1 MAERVYCLYRVS
13 TDKQVDYNDK
23 SQADIPMQRREC
35 HRFCEKMGWTIVHE
49 EQEDGVSG
57 HKVRAEN
64 RDKIQTI
71 KELAKQQS
79 CIIIGKCA
87 NHLLRDYDNT
97 VSVYIEAP
105 RAFCVKNVIERL
117 GVTEEEAH
125 RMIHQTD
132 RYRADYYKYYTGGET
147 QTNPVLYDMTLN
159 SDRMGMDKCTELI
172 IQYLKIK
179 LGEDILGKKGTAEN
193 DKALKQLGLFQVKK
207 LNITTMKLVYL
218 SRENTLQ
225 SREPI
230 FLLHLVWK
238 SKMNWR
244 KTL

>member
-1 MAERVYCLYRVS
+1 MGKNYVITIARGFGSGGKQIGLALSKQLGIPCYESQILSMASNYSGINKDLFFQVDEKLRGYHLIKRLMKSENKDDIVEP
-13 TDKQVDYNDK
+13 TDKSFISDVNLYNI
-23 SQADIPMQRREC
+23 QA
-35 HRFCEKMGWTIVHE
+35 
-49 EQEDGVSG
+49 
-57 HKVRAEN
+57 
-64 RDKIQTI
+64 KII

-125 RMIHQTD
+125 RMIYQTD

-147 QTNPVLYDMTLN
+147 WTNPVLYDMTLN

-193 DKALKQLGLFQVKK
+193 DKALKQLGLF
-207 LNITTMKLVYL
+207 
-218 SRENTLQ
+218 
-225 SREPI
+225 
-230 FLLHLVWK
+230 
-238 SKMNWR
+238 
-244 KTL
+244 

>member
-1 MAERVYCLYRVS
+1 MDNFVITIARGFGSGGKQIGLALSKQLGIPCYESQILSMASNYSGINKDLFFQVDEKLRGYHLIKRLMKSENKDDIVEP
-13 TDKQVDYNDK
+13 TDKNFISDVNLYNI
-23 SQADIPMQRREC
+23 QA
-35 HRFCEKMGWTIVHE
+35 
-49 EQEDGVSG
+49 
-57 HKVRAEN
+57 
-64 RDKIQTI
+64 KII

-117 GVTEEEAH
+117 GVTKEEAH
-125 RMIHQTD
+125 RMIYQTD

-147 QTNPVLYDMTLN
+147 WTNPVLYDMTLN

-193 DKALKQLGLFQVKK
+193 DKALKQLGLF
-207 LNITTMKLVYL
+207 
-218 SRENTLQ
+218 
-225 SREPI
+225 
-230 FLLHLVWK
+230 
-238 SKMNWR
+238 
-244 KTL
+244 

>member
-1 MAERVYCLYRVS
+1 MDNFVITIARGFGSGGKQIGLALSKQLGIPCYESQILSMASNYSGINKDLFFQVDEKLRGYHLIKRLMKSANKDDIVEP
-13 TDKQVDYNDK
+13 TDKSFISDVNLYNI
-23 SQADIPMQRREC
+23 QA
-35 HRFCEKMGWTIVHE
+35 
-49 EQEDGVSG
+49 
-57 HKVRAEN
+57 
-64 RDKIQTI
+64 KII

-87 NHLLRDYDNT
+87 NHLLRDYENT

-125 RMIHQTD
+125 RMIYQTD

-147 QTNPVLYDMTLN
+147 WTNPELYDMTLN

-179 LGEDILGKKGTAEN
+179 LGEDILDKKGTAEN
-193 DKALKQLGLFQVKK
+193 DKALKQLGLF
-207 LNITTMKLVYL
+207 
-218 SRENTLQ
+218 
-225 SREPI
+225 
-230 FLLHLVWK
+230 
-238 SKMNWR
+238 
-244 KTL
+244 

>member
-1 MAERVYCLYRVS
+1 MDNFVITIARGFGSGGKQIGLALSKQLGIPCYESQILSMASNYSGINKDLFFQVDEKLRGYHLIKRLMKSENKDDIVEP
-13 TDKQVDYNDK
+13 TDKSFISDVNLYNI
-23 SQADIPMQRREC
+23 QA
-35 HRFCEKMGWTIVHE
+35 
-49 EQEDGVSG
+49 
-57 HKVRAEN
+57 
-64 RDKIQTI
+64 KII

-125 RMIHQTD
+125 RMIYQTD

-147 QTNPVLYDMTLN
+147 WTNPVLYDMTLN

-193 DKALKQLGLFQVKK
+193 DKELKQLGLF
-207 LNITTMKLVYL
+207 
-218 SRENTLQ
+218 
-225 SREPI
+225 
-230 FLLHLVWK
+230 
-238 SKMNWR
+238 
-244 KTL
+244 

>member
-1 MAERVYCLYRVS
+1 MDNFVITIARGFGSGGKQIGLALSKQLGIPCYESQILSMASNYSGINKNLFFQVDEKLRGYHLIKRLMKSANKDDIVEP
-13 TDKQVDYNDK
+13 TDKSFISDVNLYNI
-23 SQADIPMQRREC
+23 QA
-35 HRFCEKMGWTIVHE
+35 KM
-49 EQEDGVSG
+49 
-57 HKVRAEN
+57 
-64 RDKIQTI
+64 I

-87 NHLLRDYDNT
+87 NHLLRDYENT

-125 RMIHQTD
+125 RMIYQTD

-147 QTNPVLYDMTLN
+147 WTNPVLYDMTLN

-179 LGEDILGKKGTAEN
+179 LGEDILDKKGTAEN
-193 DKALKQLGLFQVKK
+193 DKALKQLGLF
-207 LNITTMKLVYL
+207 
-218 SRENTLQ
+218 
-225 SREPI
+225 
-230 FLLHLVWK
+230 
-238 SKMNWR
+238 
-244 KTL
+244 

>member
-1 MAERVYCLYRVS
+1 MDNFVITIARGFGSGGKQIGLALSKQLGIPCYESQILSMASNYSGINKDLFFQVDEKLRGYHLIKRLMKSANKDDIVEP
-13 TDKQVDYNDK
+13 TDKSSISDVNLYNI
-23 SQADIPMQRREC
+23 QA
-35 HRFCEKMGWTIVHE
+35 
-49 EQEDGVSG
+49 
-57 HKVRAEN
+57 
-64 RDKIQTI
+64 KII

-125 RMIHQTD
+125 RMIYQTD

-147 QTNPVLYDMTLN
+147 WTNPVLYDMTLN

-193 DKALKQLGLFQVKK
+193 DKALKQLGLF
-207 LNITTMKLVYL
+207 
-218 SRENTLQ
+218 
-225 SREPI
+225 
-230 FLLHLVWK
+230 
-238 SKMNWR
+238 
-244 KTL
+244 

>member
-1 MAERVYCLYRVS
+1 MDNFVITIARGFGSGGKQIGLALSKQLGIPCYESQILSMASNYSGINKDLFFQVDEKLRGYHLIKRLMKSANKDDIVEP
-13 TDKQVDYNDK
+13 TDKSFISDVNLYNI
-23 SQADIPMQRREC
+23 QA
-35 HRFCEKMGWTIVHE
+35 
-49 EQEDGVSG
+49 
-57 HKVRAEN
+57 
-64 RDKIQTI
+64 KII

-125 RMIHQTD
+125 RMIYQTD

-147 QTNPVLYDMTLN
+147 WTNPVLYDMTLN

-179 LGEDILGKKGTAEN
+179 LGEDILGK
-193 DKALKQLGLFQVKK
+193 
-207 LNITTMKLVYL
+207 
-218 SRENTLQ
+218 
-225 SREPI
+225 
-230 FLLHLVWK
+230 
-238 SKMNWR
+238 
-244 KTL
+244 

>member
-1 MAERVYCLYRVS
+1 MDNFVITIARGFGSGGKQIGLALSKQLGIPCYESQILSMASNYSGINKDLFFQVDEKLRSYHLIKRLMKSANKDDIVEP
-13 TDKQVDYNDK
+13 TDKSFISDVNLYNI
-23 SQADIPMQRREC
+23 QA
-35 HRFCEKMGWTIVHE
+35 
-49 EQEDGVSG
+49 
-57 HKVRAEN
+57 
-64 RDKIQTI
+64 KII

-87 NHLLRDYDNT
+87 NHLLRDYENT

-125 RMIHQTD
+125 RMIYQTD

-147 QTNPVLYDMTLN
+147 WTNPVLYDMTLN

-179 LGEDILGKKGTAEN
+179 LGEDILDKKGTAEN
-193 DKALKQLGLFQVKK
+193 DKALKQLGLF
-207 LNITTMKLVYL
+207 
-218 SRENTLQ
+218 
-225 SREPI
+225 
-230 FLLHLVWK
+230 
-238 SKMNWR
+238 
-244 KTL
+244 

>member
-1 MAERVYCLYRVS
+1 MDNFVITIARGFGSGGKQIGLALSKQLGIACYESQILSMASNYSGINKDLFFQVDEKLRGYHLIKRLMKSANKDDIVEP
-13 TDKQVDYNDK
+13 TDKSFISDVNLYNI
-23 SQADIPMQRREC
+23 QA
-35 HRFCEKMGWTIVHE
+35 
-49 EQEDGVSG
+49 
-57 HKVRAEN
+57 
-64 RDKIQTI
+64 KII

-87 NHLLRDYDNT
+87 NHLLRDYENT

-125 RMIHQTD
+125 RMIYQTD

-147 QTNPVLYDMTLN
+147 WTNPVLYDMTLN

-179 LGEDILGKKGTAEN
+179 LGEDILDKKGTAEN
-193 DKALKQLGLFQVKK
+193 DKALKQLGLF
-207 LNITTMKLVYL
+207 
-218 SRENTLQ
+218 
-225 SREPI
+225 
-230 FLLHLVWK
+230 
-238 SKMNWR
+238 
-244 KTL
+244 

>member
-1 MAERVYCLYRVS
+1 MDNFVITITRGFGSGGKQIGLSLSKQLGIPCYESQILSMASNYSGINKDLFFQVDEKLRGYHLIKRLMKSANKDDIVEP
-13 TDKQVDYNDK
+13 TDKSFISDVNLYNI
-23 SQADIPMQRREC
+23 QA
-35 HRFCEKMGWTIVHE
+35 
-49 EQEDGVSG
+49 
-57 HKVRAEN
+57 
-64 RDKIQTI
+64 KII

-87 NHLLRDYDNT
+87 NHLLRDYENT

-125 RMIHQTD
+125 RMIYQTD

-147 QTNPVLYDMTLN
+147 WTNPVLYDMTLN

-179 LGEDILGKKGTAEN
+179 LGEDILDKKGTAEN
-193 DKALKQLGLFQVKK
+193 DKALKQLGLF
-207 LNITTMKLVYL
+207 
-218 SRENTLQ
+218 
-225 SREPI
+225 
-230 FLLHLVWK
+230 
-238 SKMNWR
+238 
-244 KTL
+244 

>member
-1 MAERVYCLYRVS
+1 MKSANKDDIVEPTDRSFISDVNLY
-13 TDKQVDYNDK
+13 NI
-23 SQADIPMQRREC
+23 QA
-35 HRFCEKMGWTIVHE
+35 
-49 EQEDGVSG
+49 
-57 HKVRAEN
+57 
-64 RDKIQTI
+64 KII

-125 RMIHQTD
+125 RMIYQTD

-147 QTNPVLYDMTLN
+147 WTNPVLYDMTLN

-179 LGEDILGKKGTAEN
+179 LGEDILDKKGTAEN
-193 DKALKQLGLFQVKK
+193 DKALKQLGLF
-207 LNITTMKLVYL
+207 
-218 SRENTLQ
+218 
-225 SREPI
+225 
-230 FLLHLVWK
+230 
-238 SKMNWR
+238 
-244 KTL
+244 

>member
-1 MAERVYCLYRVS
+1 MDNFVITIARGFGSGGKQIGLALSKQLGIPCYESQILSMASNYSGINKDLFFQVDEKLRGYHLIKRLMKSANKDDIVEP
-13 TDKQVDYNDK
+13 TDKSFISDVNLYNI
-23 SQADIPMQRREC
+23 QARI
-35 HRFCEKMGWTIVHE
+35 
-49 EQEDGVSG
+49 
-57 HKVRAEN
+57 
-64 RDKIQTI
+64 I

-125 RMIHQTD
+125 RMIYQTD

-147 QTNPVLYDMTLN
+147 WTNPVLYDMTLN

-179 LGEDILGKKGTAEN
+179 LGEDILDKKGTAEN
-193 DKALKQLGLFQVKK
+193 DKALKQLGLF
-207 LNITTMKLVYL
+207 
-218 SRENTLQ
+218 
-225 SREPI
+225 
-230 FLLHLVWK
+230 
-238 SKMNWR
+238 
-244 KTL
+244 

>member
-1 MAERVYCLYRVS
+1 MASNYSGINKDLFFQVDEKLRGYHLIKRLMKSANKDDIVEP
-13 TDKQVDYNDK
+13 TDKSFISDVNLYNI
-23 SQADIPMQRREC
+23 QA
-35 HRFCEKMGWTIVHE
+35 
-49 EQEDGVSG
+49 
-57 HKVRAEN
+57 
-64 RDKIQTI
+64 KII

-125 RMIHQTD
+125 RMIYQTD

-147 QTNPVLYDMTLN
+147 WTNPVLYDMTLN

-179 LGEDILGKKGTAEN
+179 LGEDILGKKVLR
-193 DKALKQLGLFQVKK
+193 KMIRRLSS
-207 LNITTMKLVYL
+207 LVCF
-218 SRENTLQ
+218 R
-225 SREPI
+225 
-230 FLLHLVWK
+230 
-238 SKMNWR
+238 
-244 KTL
+244 

>member
-1 MAERVYCLYRVS
+1 MDNFVITIARGFGSGGKQIGLALSKQLGIPCYESQILSMASNYSGINKDLFFQVDEKLRGYHLIKRLMKSANKDDIVEP
-13 TDKQVDYNDK
+13 TDKSFISDVNLYNI
-23 SQADIPMQRREC
+23 QA
-35 HRFCEKMGWTIVHE
+35 
-49 EQEDGVSG
+49 
-57 HKVRAEN
+57 
-64 RDKIQTI
+64 KII

-147 QTNPVLYDMTLN
+147 WTNPVLYDMTLN

-193 DKALKQLGLFQVKK
+193 DKALKQLGLF
-207 LNITTMKLVYL
+207 
-218 SRENTLQ
+218 
-225 SREPI
+225 
-230 FLLHLVWK
+230 
-238 SKMNWR
+238 
-244 KTL
+244 

>member
-1 MAERVYCLYRVS
+1 MDNFVITIARGFGSGGKQIGLALSKQLGIPCYESQILSMASNYSGINKDLFFQVDEKLRGYHLIKRLMKSANKDDIVEP
-13 TDKQVDYNDK
+13 TDKSFISDVNLYNI
-23 SQADIPMQRREC
+23 QA
-35 HRFCEKMGWTIVHE
+35 
-49 EQEDGVSG
+49 
-57 HKVRAEN
+57 
-64 RDKIQTI
+64 KII

-125 RMIHQTD
+125 RMIYQTD

-147 QTNPVLYDMTLN
+147 WTNPVLYDMALN

-193 DKALKQLGLFQVKK
+193 DKALKQLGMF
-207 LNITTMKLVYL
+207 
-218 SRENTLQ
+218 
-225 SREPI
+225 
-230 FLLHLVWK
+230 
-238 SKMNWR
+238 
-244 KTL
+244 

>member
-1 MAERVYCLYRVS
+1 MDNFVITIARGFGSGGKQIGLALSKQLGIPCYESQILSMASNYSGINKDLFFQVDEKLRGYHLIKRLMKSANKDDIVEP
-13 TDKQVDYNDK
+13 TDKSFISDVNLYNI
-23 SQADIPMQRREC
+23 QA
-35 HRFCEKMGWTIVHE
+35 
-49 EQEDGVSG
+49 
-57 HKVRAEN
+57 
-64 RDKIQTI
+64 KII

-87 NHLLRDYDNT
+87 NHLLRDYENT

-125 RMIHQTD
+125 RMIYQTD

-147 QTNPVLYDMTLN
+147 WTNPVLYDMTLN

-179 LGEDILGKKGTAEN
+179 LGEDILDKKGTSEN
-193 DKALKQLGLFQVKK
+193 DKALKQLGLF
-207 LNITTMKLVYL
+207 
-218 SRENTLQ
+218 
-225 SREPI
+225 
-230 FLLHLVWK
+230 
-238 SKMNWR
+238 
-244 KTL
+244 

>member
-1 MAERVYCLYRVS
+1 MDNFVITIARGFGSGGKQIGLALSKQLGIPCYESQILSMASNYSGINKDLFF
-13 TDKQVDYNDK
+13 QVDEKLRGYHLIKRLMKSANKDDIVEPTDRSFMSDVNLYNI
-23 SQADIPMQRREC
+23 QA
-35 HRFCEKMGWTIVHE
+35 
-49 EQEDGVSG
+49 
-57 HKVRAEN
+57 
-64 RDKIQTI
+64 KII

-125 RMIHQTD
+125 RMIYQTD

-147 QTNPVLYDMTLN
+147 WTNPVLYDMTLN

-179 LGEDILGKKGTAEN
+179 LGDDILTKKGTAEN
-193 DKALKQLGLFQVKK
+193 DKALKQLGLF
-207 LNITTMKLVYL
+207 
-218 SRENTLQ
+218 
-225 SREPI
+225 
-230 FLLHLVWK
+230 
-238 SKMNWR
+238 
-244 KTL
+244 

>member
-1 MAERVYCLYRVS
+1 MDNFVITIARGFGSGGKQIGLALSKQLGIPCYESQILSMASNYSGINKDLFFQVDEKLRGYHLIKRLMKSANKDDIVET
-13 TDKQVDYNDK
+13 TDKSFISDVNLYNI
-23 SQADIPMQRREC
+23 QA
-35 HRFCEKMGWTIVHE
+35 KM
-49 EQEDGVSG
+49 
-57 HKVRAEN
+57 
-64 RDKIQTI
+64 I

-87 NHLLRDYDNT
+87 NHLLRDYENT

-125 RMIHQTD
+125 RMIYQTD

-147 QTNPVLYDMTLN
+147 WTNPVLYDMTLN

-179 LGEDILGKKGTAEN
+179 LGEDILDKKGTAEN
-193 DKALKQLGLFQVKK
+193 DKALKQLGLF
-207 LNITTMKLVYL
+207 
-218 SRENTLQ
+218 
-225 SREPI
+225 
-230 FLLHLVWK
+230 
-238 SKMNWR
+238 
-244 KTL
+244 